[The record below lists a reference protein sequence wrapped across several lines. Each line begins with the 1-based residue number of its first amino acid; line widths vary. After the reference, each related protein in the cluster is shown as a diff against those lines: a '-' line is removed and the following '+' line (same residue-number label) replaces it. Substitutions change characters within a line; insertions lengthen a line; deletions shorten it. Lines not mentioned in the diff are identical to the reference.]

1 MKAIMKA
8 MMTVTLLGI
17 SLLLT
22 TAAIGKDGKDECA
35 TRDLAGRW
43 IFGTD
48 VGQQLLFLPTSDGN
62 ITALG
67 TMNIDKQGNLSGEFD
82 ATVAGFI
89 FLSASTYSGSAVL
102 HDDCTGTLSFE
113 TSDGTVRA
121 DSIALVGRDEVWGM
135 SQDPSNL
142 WTYEMRRLSGK
153 SVKSKKDH

>member
-1 MKAIMKA
+1 

-48 VGQQLLFLPTSDGN
+48 VGQQVIFLPTSDGN

-89 FLSASTYSGSAVL
+89 FLSAVTYTGSVVL
-102 HDDCTGTLSFE
+102 HTNCTGTLSFE
-113 TSDGTVRA
+113 TSEGTVRT
-121 DSIALVGRDEVWGM
+121 DSIALVGQDEVWGM

-142 WTYEMRRLSGK
+142 WTYEIRRISGK
-153 SVKSKKDH
+153 SKKSKKDH